1 MVLLPSEIPPSIE
14 ADFFD
19 LFEQLPQM
27 AHGALI
33 KQVLETVF
41 RMMRREADRLDWK
54 ILNYALLD
62 MEQGFQ
68 VFYPHRHTRKITI
81 FGSARLPVESPEY
94 QMTKAFARRITE
106 LGFMVMTG
114 AGGGI
119 MQAGNEG
126 AGPDQSFGLN
136 IQLPFEQGANPI
148 MAGDPKLV
156 NFKYFFTRKLFFLR
170 ESDALVLF
178 PGGFGT
184 QDEAFESITLIQ
196 TGKSNPLP
204 LVLVDIPGGDYWHSW
219 DQYIRDHL
227 VKRQLV
233 SPDDPSLYTITDNVD
248 DACQAITD
256 FYRVFHSCRYIGDRL
271 ILRLK
276 VELNEFVIDQ
286 LNAEFSDIVVQ
297 GRIEPVQASPSGSSD
312 GLEPGSTAD
321 ETLPRLM
328 LHFNYRDFGRLHQL
342 IRRINQLG
350 SQHPESDHPEQ
361 K

>member
-1 MVLLPSEIPPSIE
+1 MVSLPSSIP
-14 ADFFD
+14 ADVQAEFQN
-19 LFEQLPQM
+19 LFEQLPNLE
-27 AHGALI
+27 HGKLI
-33 KQVLETVF
+33 KQVLETVL
-41 RMMRREADRLDWK
+41 RMMGREADRLDWK

-68 VFYPHRHTRKITI
+68 IFYPYRHIRKITI
-81 FGSARLPVESPEY
+81 FGSARLPAESPEY
-94 QMTKAFARRITE
+94 QLTREFAQRISQQ
-106 LGFMVMTG
+106 GFMVMTG

-126 AGPDQSFGLN
+126 AGPEHSFGLN

-148 MAGDPKLV
+148 MAGDPKLI

-219 DQYIRDHL
+219 DTYVRDHL
-227 VKRQLV
+227 VKRGLV
-233 SPDDPSLYTITDNVD
+233 SPDDPCLYTITDNVE
-248 DACQAITD
+248 DACEAISS
-256 FYRVFHSCRYIGDRL
+256 FYRVFHSCRYFGDRL
-271 ILRLK
+271 IIRLK
-276 VELNEFVIDQ
+276 AELSDGVIDQ
-286 LNAEFSDIVVQ
+286 LNSEFSDILAK
-297 GRIEPVQASPSGSSD
+297 GKIERSQALPVEKG
-312 GLEPGSTAD
+312 D
-321 ETLPRLM
+321 ETEALPRLV
-328 LHFNYRDFGRLHQL
+328 LYFNHRDFGRLHLL
-342 IRRINQLG
+342 IRRINELG
-350 SQHPESDHPEQ
+350 IHHPETDHPEQ